1 MLFNTRKGA
10 KLEVNASTRAPL
22 LTWMCLYLL
31 AMWMC
36 NAFNF
41 ILNQH
46 VALCAILRNYLRTLF
61 CKKYHTPLIS
71 FMHSQKV
78 FSNNDITTK
87 IMFFKPTPQHITKI
101 VHCQYTIG
109 SSMSFYPDFIL
120 IFWKLTLSKFYPD
133 FILIFENIWIKSG

>member
-1 MLFNTRKGA
+1 MLNTRRGT

-109 SSMSFYPDFIL
+109 SSMSFYPVFIL
-120 IFWKLTLSKFYPD
+120 ILSWF
-133 FILIFENIWIKSG
+133 FENSLYPNFIPILS